1 MIMEK
6 DKEINKSEQS
16 HPSQKSAMQT
26 MVGFKQTE
34 IGLIPEDWE
43 VKTIGEIAFVIA
55 GGTPSTNNDKY
66 WNGSINWFTPTEVGY
81 SKYLFESKRKITQE
95 GLNNSSAKILPIGS
109 ILITS
114 RATIGELGILKKEAC
129 TNQGFQSLVVK
140 EEVNQEYLYYLLL
153 TRKNTLIKLA
163 KGSTFLEISSHSLK
177 SVPIP
182 LPPKPEQTAIA
193 KVLSDTDTLIE
204 KLEQFIAKKRLIKQG
219 AMQQLLKPQKSWEV
233 KKLGEICGKI
243 TTGKLD
249 ANAMKPDGE
258 YRFYTCAK
266 DYFFIDKYAFDDEAL
281 LISGNGE
288 NVGYVHYYKGKFN
301 AYQRTYVLTGF
312 SLNVHYIKKYL
323 DKFLASRIEVEVNA
337 GNTPYI
343 RMDTLTEMDIYF
355 PTEESEQTRIAQ
367 ILTDMD
373 NEIEALERKLAKY
386 KHLKQGMMQVL
397 LTGKI
402 RLVKPVK
409 ARHTLSHQHA

>member
-1 MIMEK
+1 
-6 DKEINKSEQS
+6 
-16 HPSQKSAMQT
+16 
-26 MVGFKQTE
+26 MVKKGFKQTE

-43 VKTIGEIAFVIA
+43 VKKLGSVLHLIYGKGLKESDRISGEFPVYGSNGIVGFHNEYLETSPGIIIGRKGSVGEVNLSRKNFYPIDTTYVVKL
-55 GGTPSTNNDKY
+55 SNNND
-66 WNGSINWFTPTEVGY
+66 
-81 SKYLFESKRKITQE
+81 LFY
-95 GLNNSSAKILPIGS
+95 
-109 ILITS
+109 
-114 RATIGELGILKKEAC
+114 
-129 TNQGFQSLVVK
+129 F
-140 EEVNQEYLYYLLL
+140 YYLLSYL
-153 TRKNTLIKLA
+153 KL
-163 KGSTFLEISSHSLK
+163 SSITSQSAVPGLNREDVYSLL
-177 SVPIP
+177 IP
-182 LPPKPEQTAIA
+182 LPPKPEQEAIA

-204 KLEQFIAKKRLIKQG
+204 KLEQLIAKKRNIKTG
-219 AMQQLLKPQKSWEV
+219 AMQQLLKPKEGWEV
-233 KKLGEICGKI
+233 KKLGEVCGKI

-249 ANAMKPDGE
+249 ANAMKSDGE

-343 RMDTLTEMDIYF
+343 RMGTLTEMDIYF
-355 PTEESEQTRIAQ
+355 PIEEIEQTRIVQ
-367 ILTDMD
+367 ILSDMD
-373 NEIEALERKLAKY
+373 NEIEALEKKLNKY
-386 KHLKQGMMQVL
+386 KMLKQGLMQVL

-402 RLVKPVK
+402 RLV
-409 ARHTLSHQHA
+409 